1 MQSTTTTATATA
13 AMTGLCQ
20 MLENPNRKKGI
31 ASDDRTV
38 GTMDSLSKKDLA
50 MITRPA
56 SRRGGK
62 KNGNGSSSSSM
73 NLSQVLESMNDSGS
87 SFGSSYNKDNEPD
100 NQTMDGTVDSCILR
114 GASSPRLSKR
124 GGRRRPSQKDT
135 TKDGEEAVKDR
146 AQHKRTISLED
157 L

>member
-1 MQSTTTTATATA
+1 
-13 AMTGLCQ
+13 MTGLCQ

-50 MITRPA
+50 MIRPA

-87 SFGSSYNKDNEPD
+87 SFGSSYRDFEPD
-100 NQTMDGTVDSCILR
+100 NQTMDGTVDSREICIVR
-114 GASSPRLSKR
+114 GGAPRTSKR
-124 GGRRRPSQKDT
+124 GGRRRPSQKDA
-135 TKDGEEAVKDR
+135 TKDGEEEVEGR